1 MLSLKKLLMS
11 SSRGKSVLELL
22 PSYLAAIEN
31 SVDSNLFRKLY
42 YRIDGDNVIDVL
54 DDGDLSCAVF
64 VSSILYLFKLIKE
77 RHTTV
82 KSTVEDMGTMGWYKI
97 KRPKRGAII
106 LWGYKKKSDGTL
118 GKHRHLGFYINPK
131 VAISN
136 SSPKR
141 MVAKHH
147 FTFGISSNGK
157 PRRDIL
163 AYYWN
168 DKLN

>member
-1 MLSLKKLLMS
+1 MS
-11 SSRGKSVLELL
+11 SSSKKPVLELL
-22 PSYLAAIEN
+22 PTYLAAIEN
-31 SVDSNLFRKLY
+31 SVGSNLFRKLY
-42 YRIDGDNVIDVL
+42 YRVDGNKVIDVL

-82 KSTVEDMGTMGWYKI
+82 KSTLEDISKAGWYEI
-97 KRPKRGAII
+97 KGPKRGAII
-106 LWGYKKKSDGTL
+106 LWDYKRKPDGTR
-118 GKHRHLGFYINPK
+118 GEHRHLGFFISLK
-131 VAISN
+131 TAISN
-136 SSPKR
+136 SSSKR
-141 MVAKHH
+141 AVARHH
-147 FTFGISSNGK
+147 LTFGTSSNGE